1 MVKRTFSHPYVSS
14 MYVVLFL
21 LNSWLKVHTK
31 KLFSLLVY
39 YVEKYFIFLVTTFKW
54 AFTKLYLFQTVA
66 RKVVDQ
72 FGYFEILF
80 IQSQYM

>member
-1 MVKRTFSHPYVSS
+1 MVKITFSHPYVSS

-39 YVEKYFIFLVTTFKW
+39 YVEKYLIFLVTT
-54 AFTKLYLFQTVA
+54 LNEHLQNCI
-66 RKVVDQ
+66 
-72 FGYFEILF
+72 YFRR
-80 IQSQYM
+80 SQERS

>member
-1 MVKRTFSHPYVSS
+1 MLIKMVKITFSHPYVSS

-39 YVEKYFIFLVTTFKW
+39 DVEKYLIFLVTTLK
-54 AFTKLYLFQTVA
+54 
-66 RKVVDQ
+66 
-72 FGYFEILF
+72 
-80 IQSQYM
+80 

>member
-1 MVKRTFSHPYVSS
+1 MKILMFIQMLIKMVKRTFSHPYVSS

-39 YVEKYFIFLVTTFKW
+39 YVEKYFIFLVTTFK
-54 AFTKLYLFQTVA
+54 
-66 RKVVDQ
+66 
-72 FGYFEILF
+72 
-80 IQSQYM
+80 